1 MKDFRYSVFSAY
13 YSQQW
18 FENCLANYRRQ
29 STVGTWR
36 PPYCPISRTALK
48 ASVAVEAEK
57 RANAND
63 LTTLYPN
70 GYCIAIEACL
80 KPSALD
86 EVTSGKFRSYS
97 LVELPQ
103 KKLCHAHKFCFSRCH
118 LPCISC
124 GTTTVS
130 LTLCNSPLTRIRRSR
145 PGSL

>member
-1 MKDFRYSVFSAY
+1 MRKSNLGGLLQRSYDPAGGSKHSVKDFRYSVFSAY

-36 PPYCPISRTALK
+36 PPFCPISRTALK

-97 LVELPQ
+97 LLNCHQ
-103 KKLCHAHKFCFSRCH
+103 KNV
-118 LPCISC
+118 SC
-124 GTTTVS
+124 SQVLLFPLS
-130 LTLCNSPLTRIRRSR
+130 SPLY
-145 PGSL
+145 